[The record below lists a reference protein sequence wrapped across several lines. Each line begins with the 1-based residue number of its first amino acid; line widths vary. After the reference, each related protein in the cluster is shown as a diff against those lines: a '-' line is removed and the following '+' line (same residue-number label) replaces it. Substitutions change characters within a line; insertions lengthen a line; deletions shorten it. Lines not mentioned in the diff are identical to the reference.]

1 VGSLDSPLAV
11 EELEIFA
18 DRDLRNAELPGQIF
32 DEHASIPVQGRE
44 DFTAAFF
51 IEQTV

>member
-1 VGSLDSPLAV
+1 M
-11 EELEIFA
+11 EM
-18 DRDLRNAELPGQIF
+18 PGQIF
-32 DEHASIPVQGRE
+32 DEHASIPVQNRK

>member
-1 VGSLDSPLAV
+1 M
-11 EELEIFA
+11 
-18 DRDLRNAELPGQIF
+18 PGQIF
-32 DEHASIPVQGRE
+32 DEHAPIPVQGCQ